1 MTEPCFPRVR
11 VSEFCRI
18 SVLGPG
24 VLGGSIALA
33 LRERFPQRSVV
44 LWGRNPRRI
53 EEIRLSGWKHIT
65 GNLSEAVSGA
75 DLIILAVPVECLE
88 DLGRKILETGLQSPV
103 CVTDVGSVKAGP
115 HQTLGRLMDSEGI
128 TFIGSHPMAGSERTG
143 FGAADANLFNGA
155 SCILT
160 NEHQQ
165 PEKAVTRLAT
175 FWEELGATTSLMN
188 AQEHD
193 RLVGRISHLPHVL
206 STICALTALERVE
219 DGDFSGQGLRDT
231 SRVAAGDPSMWAEI
245 LLQNRSQIIGP
256 IREAASALSKM
267 AEHLN
272 QQDRAA
278 ILNALKEGQKRRK
291 TLDLEE

>member
-1 MTEPCFPRVR
+1 MTRPCFPRVP

-18 SVLGPG
+18 AVLGPG

-33 LRERFPQRSVV
+33 LQERHPLRSVM
-44 LWGRNPRRI
+44 LWGRNPERT
-53 EEIRLSGWKHIT
+53 EKIRNSCWRDIT
-65 GNLSEAVSGA
+65 DSLSEAVAGA

-88 DLGRKILETGLQSPV
+88 DLGREILNIGIQSTV

-115 HQTLGRLMDSEGI
+115 HQTLGQLMDSKGV

-143 FGAADANLFNGA
+143 FGAADANLFSGA

-160 NEHQQ
+160 NEHRH
-165 PEKAVTRLAT
+165 PEEAVTRLAS
-175 FWEELGATTSLMN
+175 FWEELGASTSVMD

-206 STICALTALERVE
+206 STICALTALQKVE
-219 DGDFSGQGLRDT
+219 DGQFSGQGLRDT

-245 LLQNRSQIIGP
+245 LLQNRSQIINP
-256 IREAASALSKM
+256 IREAASELSKM
-267 AEHLN
+267 AEHLS
-272 QQDRAA
+272 QKDRAA
-278 ILNALKEGQKRRK
+278 ILAALKEGQRKRK